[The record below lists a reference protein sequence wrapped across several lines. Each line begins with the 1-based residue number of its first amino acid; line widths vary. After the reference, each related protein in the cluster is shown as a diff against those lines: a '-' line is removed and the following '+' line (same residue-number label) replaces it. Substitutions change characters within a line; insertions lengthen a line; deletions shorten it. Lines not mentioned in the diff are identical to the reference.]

1 MKIGLFFGSTTGN
14 TMRVASDLQDKLG
27 PVGNVELYDIA
38 KSGTRPMSD
47 CDLIILGSSTWG
59 FGELQ
64 DDWARETPFTVDL
77 TGKKAALFGLGD
89 QMHFPDTF
97 VDAMGI
103 LADEVEK
110 AGAKLVG
117 TWPAD
122 EYDFS
127 GSIALRDGK
136 FLGLAIDEENEPDLT
151 DERLDKWIEQIQKE
165 VQE

>member
-1 MKIGLFFGSTTGN
+1 MKIGIFFGSTTGN
-14 TMRVASDLQDKLG
+14 TMRVANDLQDKLR
-27 PVGNVELYDIA
+27 PVGDVELYDIA
-38 KSGTRPMSD
+38 ESSTQPMSD
-47 CDLIILGSSTWG
+47 CDFIILGSPTWG

-64 DDWARETPFTVDL
+64 DDWAGEIPFTVDL
-77 TGKKAALFGLGD
+77 TGKKVALFGLGD
-89 QMHFPDTF
+89 QMNFSDTF

-103 LADEVEK
+103 LADEVEE
-110 AGAKLVG
+110 AGAELVG
-117 TWPAD
+117 TWPSD

-127 GSIALRDGK
+127 GSLALKDGK